1 MKQRLSL
8 TWPALGFTARA
19 VLSDLG
25 NVPAHGAPTFY
36 LALVIR
42 TPPPHEVAA
51 IPLKPA
57 AGIFVIDP
65 AAFSPLPQWLR
76 RVNPK
81 AVELCIVTVRGQPR
95 IPKPGGRKFLP
106 TVSHVLST
114 EHTQLEHFLRGQFR
128 MKIGM
133 KVLPYRLGAEVDI
146 TSLHKVIDCYL
157 AFSHLGLLTTVEFPL
172 VSQNTITKAPA

>member
-8 TWPALGFTARA
+8 TGPALGFATRT
-19 VLSDLG
+19 VLSNLG
-25 NVPAHGAPTFY
+25 NVPAHGAPTFD
-36 LALVIR
+36 LALVIG

-65 AAFSPLPQWLR
+65 AVFSPLRQWLR
-76 RVNPK
+76 PVNAK
-81 AVELCIVTVRGQPR
+81 AVELCIMTVRGQPR
-95 IPKPGGRKFLP
+95 ILKPGGRKFRP
-106 TVSHVLST
+106 AVSHVLAA
-114 EHTQLEHFLRGQFR
+114 EHAQLEHFLRSQFG

-133 KVLPYRLGAEVDI
+133 KVLPYRFRAEVDI

-157 AFSHLGLLTTVEFPL
+157 PFSHLFLLTTVAAL
-172 VSQNTITKAPA
+172 MKSAKS